1 MDHAGSAMIT
11 HLHRPRF
18 QRSGRFPRRPVTR
31 RQRAAPPRPIL
42 PEDAALY
49 VCGCGNAFTAAVTA
63 SVTCPSCGD
72 GQAWEL

>member
-1 MDHAGSAMIT
+1 M
-11 HLHRPRF
+11 
-18 QRSGRFPRRPVTR
+18 
-31 RQRAAPPRPIL
+31 L

-72 GQAWEL
+72 GQAW

>member
-1 MDHAGSAMIT
+1 MIT
-11 HLHRPRF
+11 HLHRPGS
-18 QRSGRFPRRPVTR
+18 QRSRRLPRRLAVR
-31 RQRAAPPRPIL
+31 RLRAAPAWPIV

-72 GQAWEL
+72 GQAW